1 MEKDIKESIKN
12 DLFQNIK
19 EYDLKQLNI
28 SEIINTYE
36 DIIYEINE
44 EYKKKT
50 LSLLNKNEKIIET
63 NNIKK

>member
-19 EYDLKQLNI
+19 EYDLEQLNI

-44 EYKKKT
+44 EYKKKI
-50 LSLLNKNEKIIET
+50 LVKNNVNNPDGININNK
-63 NNIKK
+63 

>member
-50 LSLLNKNEKIIET
+50 LSLVNKNEKIIET